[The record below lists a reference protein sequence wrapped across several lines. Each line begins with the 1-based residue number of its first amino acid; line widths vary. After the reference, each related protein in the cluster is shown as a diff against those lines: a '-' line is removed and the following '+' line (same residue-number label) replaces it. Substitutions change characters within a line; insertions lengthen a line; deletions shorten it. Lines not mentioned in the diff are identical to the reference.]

1 MMTNK
6 LKAQLLSN
14 TARHTTEVLLANIF
28 LAAVNGAVF
37 WQSMPHTFIVVWGL
51 SLLIICL
58 FRGFVAYTYNRAPQR
73 QSLTAWNIQ
82 MVLTSTL
89 QGIAWGV
96 FSVVAYQYLSLGE
109 MVIVIM
115 TTAGMTA
122 GAVASTSSSL
132 AAYLGF
138 SITTL
143 TPLALTFLSAE
154 HTQTKAAGFLICLFF
169 LLMLRQTRTL
179 NQLLIDSITNSL
191 ELEKANHRSEKLAK
205 ELYQLSTMDAL
216 TLIANRRG
224 FDEALSREWQRAKR
238 TESALTIIIIDVD
251 NFKAYNDHLGHQAG
265 DKCLQDIALELS
277 HHARRAGDVVA
288 RYGGEEFALI
298 MPDLHEGEGLDTAK
312 TVCKSIEKLK
322 LEHPASNCSAFVTVS
337 AGVHRTVPKRFED
350 SQQLIKY
357 ADIALYQAKAEG
369 RNQAVCFTGRE

>member
-1 MMTNK
+1 MTNSK

-14 TARHTTEVLLANIF
+14 TARHTTEVLLANLF

-37 WQSMPHTFIVVWGL
+37 WQSIPNDFIIVWGL
-51 SLLIICL
+51 ALFIICL
-58 FRGFVAYTYNRAPQR
+58 FRGYVAYAYNRAPQR
-73 QSLTAWNIQ
+73 QSLNAWNIQ
-82 MVLTSTL
+82 MIISSTL
-89 QGIAWGV
+89 QGVAWGV
-96 FSVVAYQYLSLGE
+96 FSVVAYQYLTLGE
-109 MVIVIM
+109 MVIVVM

-132 AAYLGF
+132 GAYLGF

-179 NQLLIDSITNSL
+179 NQLLIDSIANGL
-191 ELEKANHRSEKLAK
+191 ELEKANHRSKKLAK

-251 NFKAYNDHLGHQAG
+251 NFKAYNDHFGHQAG

-298 MPDLHEGEGLDTAK
+298 MPDLQEGGDLDTAK
-312 TVCKSIEKLK
+312 TVCEDIEKLK
-322 LEHPASNCSAFVTVS
+322 LEHPVSNCSAFVTVS

-350 SQQLIKY
+350 SQQLVKY
-357 ADIALYQAKAEG
+357 ADVALYQAKAEG
-369 RNQAVCFTGRE
+369 RNRAICFTGRE